1 MAASVAPLS
10 ACRDNATVSPR
21 VPNIRCLLAPLV
33 LLIGLGAATPA
44 AGQTPQTAANRA
56 WNNAPTLE
64 LVARAIG
71 RRTAQLA
78 DTGLADYRAV
88 AHGYLTFLAQLGD
101 GFPDPPQIVR
111 ADELAVEVYWR
122 APNQSKQ
129 RLIGRRDT
137 LVLPTDIAYHRDHL
151 AIVQNNFPA
160 IIRIGDGD
168 EVRDVPHPLSVAG
181 QSAYDYATAD
191 SLTIRVGDRT
201 WEVICVEVRP
211 RDDRLARVVGT
222 LYLDRESAA
231 VVRLALTFTRA
242 ALIDPALEDVSI
254 VLDNGL
260 VDGRFWL
267 PRRQEIEIRRTGTWL
282 EFPARGVIRGEW
294 DLCCV
299 EVNRGV
305 PVERLAAPEFS
316 SASPAELAA
325 YRFPGRLADSLAARV
340 QAAGQGRPAEA
351 LHARAEE
358 LVRRS
363 AMRREAGVR
372 AAATRVS
379 DFVRVNRVEGLALG
393 GGFGAVLPGGATL
406 RASAR
411 YGIDDQLVKYRFT
424 LGRSIRSARL
434 TVSAFD
440 EYRDAAVVPE
450 MSGVGNS
457 LAAQEFGSDFSDDY
471 RARGLGLALT
481 GGGAWRWS
489 ATVDRLLESALE
501 VHASP
506 SRGTYR
512 PALAADALDGTRAA
526 ARLTH
531 SAGNDDGSAVMIDAT
546 VGAVWSPRSTRGPAS
561 PSPRVFRDSAG
572 GDYLRAIIR
581 ASAVRPVQYGAWH
594 LSLIAAGGMR
604 NELNAQDEVRFGGP
618 ITAPGYAAHSLRAP
632 AGAMVRAEWQVTVG
646 SLPLNLGRFGRTR
659 SPVAL
664 APFVAGAWRTGI
676 KPGEQAQSRSVG
688 IGMLTAFHLIRLDVA
703 RGVDRGGAWSVYADF
718 GRSWW
723 PIL

>member
-1 MAASVAPLS
+1 M
-10 ACRDNATVSPR
+10 SPR
-21 VPNIRCLLAPLV
+21 VPQILRQSAALFLLVV
-33 LLIGLGAATPA
+33 LGTAAPA
-44 AGQTPQTAANRA
+44 AAQAPQAAANRA
-56 WNNAPTLE
+56 WNDTPTLD

-71 RRTAQLA
+71 RRSLQLS
-78 DTGLADYRAV
+78 DTGLSDYRAV
-88 AHGYLTFLAQLGD
+88 AHGFLTVLAQLGE

-129 RLIGRRDT
+129 RLVGRRDT

-181 QSAYDYATAD
+181 RSAYDFATAD
-191 SLTIRVGDRT
+191 SLTIRIGDRM
-201 WEVICVEVRP
+201 WEVIGVEVRP

-242 ALIDPALEDVSI
+242 SLIDPALEDVSI

-282 EFPARGVIRGEW
+282 DFPARGVIRGEW

-299 EVNRGV
+299 EVNGGV
-305 PVERLAAPEFS
+305 PAERLAAPELS

-340 QAAGQGRPAEA
+340 QAAGQGRPAE
-351 LHARAEE
+351 LVQKRAEE
-358 LVRRS
+358 LVRRQ
-363 AMRREAGVR
+363 AIRREAGFR
-372 AAATRVS
+372 AAGARVS

-393 GGFGAVLPGGATL
+393 GGLGATLPGGATVHAL
-406 RASAR
+406 AR
-411 YGIDDQLVKYRFT
+411 YGLDDRLVKYRLT
-424 LGRSIRSARL
+424 LGRGIWSARL
-434 TVSAFD
+434 AVSAFD
-440 EYRDAAVVPE
+440 EYREAGVVPE
-450 MSGVGNS
+450 MSGAGNS
-457 LAAQEFGSDFSDDY
+457 IAAQEFGSDFSDEY
-471 RARGLGLALT
+471 RARGVGLALS
-481 GGGAWRWS
+481 GGGVWRWS
-489 ATVDRLLESALE
+489 AVVDRLRETALR
-501 VHASP
+501 VHATP

-512 PALAADALDGTRAA
+512 PALAVDPIDGTRAA
-526 ARLTH
+526 VRLTH
-531 SAGNDDGSAVMIDAT
+531 SAARVDGSTLSIDAM
-546 VGAVWSPRSTRGPAS
+546 VGGVWSARIRRGEVST
-561 PSPRVFRDSAG
+561 SPRVIRDSAG

-581 ASAVRPVQYGAWH
+581 ASALRPVQYGAWH
-594 LSLIAAGGMR
+594 LGLIVAGGTR
-604 NELNAQDEVRFGGP
+604 NDMNAQDDMRFGGP

-632 AGAMVRAEWQVTVG
+632 AGAVVRAEWQVTVG
-646 SLPLNLGRFGRTR
+646 SLPLNLGRFGRSRT
-659 SPVAL
+659 PVTL
-664 APFVAGAWRTGI
+664 APFAVGAWRSGI
-676 KPGEQAQSRSVG
+676 TPGEPTLSPSVG
-688 IGMLTAFHLIRLDVA
+688 VGLLTGFNLIRLDLA
-703 RGVDRGGAWSVYADF
+703 RGVAAGGGWAIYADF
-718 GRSWW
+718 GRAWW

>member
-1 MAASVAPLS
+1 M
-10 ACRDNATVSPR
+10 SPR
-21 VPNIRCLLAPLV
+21 VPTTRRLSASLFLLV
-33 LLIGLGAATPA
+33 GLGAAALTAALTAAPA
-44 AGQTPQTAANRA
+44 AAQSLQTAANRV
-56 WNNAPTLE
+56 WNDPPTLE

-88 AHGYLTFLAQLGD
+88 AHGYLTFLAQLGE
-101 GFPDPPQIVR
+101 GFPDPPQVVR

-129 RLIGRRDT
+129 RLVGRRDT

-181 QSAYDYATAD
+181 QSAYDYAIAD

-201 WEVICVEVRP
+201 WAVVGVEVRP

-222 LYLDRESAA
+222 LYIDRESAA
-231 VVRLALTFTRA
+231 VVRLAVTFTRA

-305 PVERLAAPEFS
+305 PVERLAAPEYS

-325 YRFPGRLADSLAARV
+325 YRFPGLLADSLAARV
-340 QAAGQGRPAEA
+340 QAAGPGRPAEG
-351 LHARAEE
+351 LQQRAEE
-358 LVRRS
+358 LVRRE
-363 AMRREAGVR
+363 AFRRQAGLR
-372 AAATRVS
+372 TSATRVS
-379 DFVRVNRVEGLALG
+379 DFVQVNRVEGLALG
-393 GGFGAVLPGGATL
+393 AGLSAPIPSLGTV
-406 RASAR
+406 RAALR
-411 YGIDDQLVKYRFT
+411 YGFDDRLVKYRVT
-424 LGRSIRSARL
+424 LSRRVGWGRASIA
-434 TVSAFD
+434 AFD
-440 EYRDAAVVPE
+440 EYRDAGVVAE

-457 LAAQEFGSDFSDDY
+457 IAAQEFGSDFSDAY
-471 RARGLGLALT
+471 RARGVGLALH

-489 ATVDRLLESALE
+489 AEVDRLLESALR
-501 VHASP
+501 VHATP
-506 SRGTYR
+506 ARGTFR
-512 PALAADALDGTRAA
+512 DALAADPVDGTRATLRVAHA
-526 ARLTH
+526 AV
-531 SAGNDDGSAVMIDAT
+531 GGDGSAATIDAT
-546 VGAVWSPRSTRGPAS
+546 VGAIWSPRSPRGPVS

-572 GDYLRAIIR
+572 GDYLRAVIR
-581 ASAVRPVQYGAWH
+581 ASTVRPVQYGAWH
-594 LSLIAAGGMR
+594 LGLIAAGGLR
-604 NELNAQDEVRFGGP
+604 NELNAQDDVRFGGP
-618 ITAPGYAAHSLRAP
+618 VTAPGYAAHSLRAP
-632 AGAMVRAEWQVTVG
+632 AGAVLRAEWQFTVG

-659 SPVAL
+659 TPVTL
-664 APFVAGAWRTGI
+664 APFAAGAWRTGI
-676 KPGEQAQSRSVG
+676 DPGEPVQARSVG
-688 IGMLTAFHLIRLDVA
+688 LGVLTGFNLLRLDVA
-703 RGVDRGGAWSVYADF
+703 RGVDRGGGWAVYADF